1 MILGI
6 LGITG
11 YGDDLYKTLL
21 FPKEDIL
28 KMLDAA
34 VHAPSPKHQQNWHF
48 VVVQNK
54 DTIEKMADDVKYRVW

>member
-1 MILGI
+1 M
-6 LGITG
+6 
-11 YGDDLYKTLL
+11 
-21 FPKEDIL
+21 L